1 MMLLTHIGQ
10 DYQLLMTRLTVHNL
24 SNHKTFEIEATLEP
38 EAISNLV
45 KITASKNDLLKI
57 AEVGRKMCD
66 VTFTSTNTK
75 TTLTE
80 VWIDINYNLRFKQ
93 SKIEII

>member
-1 MMLLTHIGQ
+1 
-10 DYQLLMTRLTVHNL
+10 MTRLTVHNL

-75 TTLTE
+75 TTKTTKTTLTE